1 MNLESAWWHAYNQQ
15 SKNEAICWRM
25 SHLPRQ
31 AAYLNS
37 NALPPSIMNTPPAW
51 QMGNTRSVLVPSH
64 SWAPASDPTSTLPQ
78 GEATELARRGP
89 KPPVLQACSWL
100 LILVW
105 TENTHRKRLSCSSHG
120 KWSRTIGT
128 SDHRHQGGTQ
138 RQKGEKW
145 RRDLAWRPHL
155 RALRCP

>member
-25 SHLPRQ
+25 SHLPRL

-51 QMGNTRSVLVPSH
+51 QMGNTSSVLVSH
-64 SWAPASDPTSTLPQ
+64 SSAIASDSTSTLSQ
-78 GEATELARRGP
+78 REVTEQARRGP
-89 KPPVLQACSWL
+89 KLPVLQASGWL

-105 TENTHRKRLSCSSHG
+105 AENTHSKRLSYSGHAREKARGREMKAVECGSWATPQS
-120 KWSRTIGT
+120 
-128 SDHRHQGGTQ
+128 TQ
-138 RQKGEKW
+138 VPLDVILLVHNTQ
-145 RRDLAWRPHL
+145 
-155 RALRCP
+155 

>member
-25 SHLPRQ
+25 SHLPRL

-51 QMGNTRSVLVPSH
+51 QIGNTCSVLVPHAS
-64 SWAPASDPTSTLPQ
+64 ALASDSTSRLLQ
-78 GEATELARRGP
+78 REVTEQARRGP
-89 KPPVLQACSWL
+89 KPPVLQASGWL

-105 TENTHRKRLSCSSHG
+105 IESTHSMRLSCSRLCYRLPQIPARDSETPQ
-120 KWSRTIGT
+120 RTRVPLDVVT
-128 SDHRHQGGTQ
+128 ST
-138 RQKGEKW
+138 
-145 RRDLAWRPHL
+145 
-155 RALRCP
+155 

>member
-31 AAYLNS
+31 AAYLNR

-51 QMGNTRSVLVPSH
+51 QMGNTCSVLVPH
-64 SWAPASDPTSTLPQ
+64 SSALAADSITALSQ
-78 GEATELARRGP
+78 TEMTEQARRGL
-89 KPPVLQACSWL
+89 KPLALQACGWL

-105 TENTHRKRLSCSSHG
+105 NENTHRKRLSYSGHGECSIDCIQTTTNTREG
-120 KWSRTIGT
+120 PRDRG
-128 SDHRHQGGTQ
+128 R
-138 RQKGEKW
+138 EVNAV
-145 RRDLAWRPHL
+145 DLAGPHFM
-155 RALRCP
+155 ALRHP

>member
-51 QMGNTRSVLVPSH
+51 QMGNTRSVLVPH
-64 SWAPASDPTSTLPQ
+64 SSALAADSTSVLSQ
-78 GEATELARRGP
+78 TEITEQARRGL
-89 KPPVLQACSWL
+89 KPPALQACGWL

-105 TENTHRKRLSCSSHG
+105 IENTHRKRLPYSGPGECS
-120 KWSRTIGT
+120 INC
-128 SDHRHQGGTQ
+128 TQ
-138 RQKGEKW
+138 TTTNIREGPRDREGEKW
-145 RRDLAWRPHL
+145 MQWT
-155 RALRCP
+155 